1 VCGRRPPPTRAAS
14 RATQAGQIAST
25 ATIASLQI
33 GCAAQRRRASAAVV
47 VYGPRMSRRA
57 FNDRTVVIT
66 GASAG
71 IGLACARLFAQEGAN
86 VVAVARGA
94 PELERARAELARLGP
109 VLAIAAD
116 VAHPDSAERIVSGA
130 IAQFGA
136 LHVLVNNAGMHA
148 RGLFGDQDTDDLA
161 AMVDVN
167 LRAPIVLTRHALPH
181 LVASGHG
188 AVVNVAS
195 LAGKIPTAG
204 GVVYS
209 ATKFGL
215 RAFSMALADEL
226 RGSGVTVSCVS
237 PGPVDTQFIMAEL
250 DTVSDL
256 TMSQPLVTAEDVAA
270 LVLLSAQD
278 GRPERSTPRLSG
290 ALATLG
296 YIAPSVR
303 RVLRPLLERRGRR
316 NKEKLRARPAR

>member
-1 VCGRRPPPTRAAS
+1 MTS
-14 RATQAGQIAST
+14 
-25 ATIASLQI
+25 
-33 GCAAQRRRASAAVV
+33 
-47 VYGPRMSRRA
+47 RA

-71 IGLACARLFAQEGAN
+71 IGLACARQFARTGAN

-94 PELERARAELARLGP
+94 VELEKTRAELARLGP
-109 VLAIAAD
+109 VLAIVAD
-116 VAHPDSAERIVSGA
+116 VADPTAPERIVSGTL
-130 IAQFGA
+130 AQFGA

-148 RGLFGDQDTDDLA
+148 RGQFGDQDGDDLA

-167 LRAPIVLTRHALPH
+167 LRAPILLTRQALPH
-181 LVASGHG
+181 LIASGHG

-195 LAGKIPTAG
+195 LAGKVPTAG

-209 ATKFGL
+209 ATKFGV

-226 RGSGVTVSCVS
+226 RGTGVTVSCVS

-256 TMSQPLVTAEDVAA
+256 TMSQPLVTADQVAA
-270 LVLLSAQD
+270 LVLASALD
-278 GRPERSTPRLSG
+278 GRLERATPRLSG

-296 YIAPSVR
+296 YVAPSMR
-303 RVLRPLLERRGRR
+303 RVLRPLLERIGRR

>member
-1 VCGRRPPPTRAAS
+1 MTS
-14 RATQAGQIAST
+14 
-25 ATIASLQI
+25 
-33 GCAAQRRRASAAVV
+33 
-47 VYGPRMSRRA
+47 RA

-71 IGLACARLFAQEGAN
+71 IGLACARQFAQAGAN

-94 PELERARAELARLGP
+94 VELEKTRAELARLGP
-109 VLAIAAD
+109 ALAIAVD
-116 VAHPDSAERIVSGA
+116 VADPTAPERIVSGA
-130 IAQFGA
+130 LAAFGA
-136 LHVLVNNAGMHA
+136 IHVLVNNAGMHA
-148 RGLFGDQDTDDLA
+148 RGLFADQDGDDLA

-167 LRAPIVLTRHALPH
+167 LRAPILLTRHALPH
-181 LVASGHG
+181 LLASGHG

-195 LAGKIPTAG
+195 LAGKVPTAG

-209 ATKFGL
+209 STKFGL

-226 RGSGVTVSCVS
+226 RGTGVTVSCVS

-256 TMSQPLVTAEDVAA
+256 TMSQPLVTADQVAA
-270 LVLLSAQD
+270 LVLASALD
-278 GRPERSTPRLSG
+278 GRLERATPRLSG

>member
-1 VCGRRPPPTRAAS
+1 MTS
-14 RATQAGQIAST
+14 
-25 ATIASLQI
+25 
-33 GCAAQRRRASAAVV
+33 
-47 VYGPRMSRRA
+47 RA

-71 IGLACARLFAQEGAN
+71 IGLACARQFARAGAN

-94 PELERARAELARLGP
+94 VELENTRAELARLGP
-109 VLAIAAD
+109 VLAIVAD
-116 VAHPDSAERIVSGA
+116 VADPTAPERIVSGTL
-130 IAQFGA
+130 AQFGA

-148 RGLFGDQDTDDLA
+148 RGQFGDQHGDDLA

-167 LRAPIVLTRHALPH
+167 LRAPILLTRQALPH
-181 LVASGHG
+181 LIASGHG

-195 LAGKIPTAG
+195 LAGKVPTAG

-209 ATKFGL
+209 ATKFGV

-226 RGSGVTVSCVS
+226 RGTGVTVSCVS

-256 TMSQPLVTAEDVAA
+256 TMSQPLVTADQVAA
-270 LVLLSAQD
+270 LVLASALD
-278 GRPERSTPRLSG
+278 GRLERATPRLSG

-296 YIAPSVR
+296 YVAPSMR
-303 RVLRPLLERRGRR
+303 RVLRPLLERIGRR

>member
-1 VCGRRPPPTRAAS
+1 MPAMTS
-14 RATQAGQIAST
+14 
-25 ATIASLQI
+25 
-33 GCAAQRRRASAAVV
+33 
-47 VYGPRMSRRA
+47 RA

-71 IGLACARLFAQEGAN
+71 IGLACARQFARAGAN

-94 PELERARAELARLGP
+94 AELENTRAELARLGP
-109 VLAIAAD
+109 VLAIVAD
-116 VAHPDSAERIVSGA
+116 VADPAAPERIVSGT

-136 LHVLVNNAGMHA
+136 LHVLVHNAGRHA
-148 RGLFGDQDTDDLA
+148 RGLFGDQDGDDLA

-167 LRAPIVLTRHALPH
+167 LRAPILLTRQALPH
-181 LVASGHG
+181 LIASGHG

-195 LAGKIPTAG
+195 LAGKVPTAG

-209 ATKFGL
+209 ATKFGI

-226 RGSGVTVSCVS
+226 RGTGVTVSCVS

-256 TMSQPLVTAEDVAA
+256 TMSQPLVTADQVAA
-270 LVLLSAQD
+270 LVLASALD
-278 GRPERSTPRLSG
+278 GRLERATPRLSG

-296 YIAPSVR
+296 YVAPSVR
-303 RVLRPLLERRGRR
+303 RALRPLLERIGRR
-316 NKEKLRARPAR
+316 NKEKLRARLAR

>member
-1 VCGRRPPPTRAAS
+1 MTS
-14 RATQAGQIAST
+14 
-25 ATIASLQI
+25 
-33 GCAAQRRRASAAVV
+33 
-47 VYGPRMSRRA
+47 RA

-71 IGLACARLFAQEGAN
+71 IGLACARQFAQAGAN

-94 PELERARAELARLGP
+94 VELEKTRAELARLGP
-109 VLAIAAD
+109 ALAIAVD
-116 VAHPDSAERIVSGA
+116 VADPTAPERIVSGA
-130 IAQFGA
+130 LAAFGA
-136 LHVLVNNAGMHA
+136 IHVLVNNAGMHA
-148 RGLFGDQDTDDLA
+148 RGLFADQDGDDLA
-161 AMVDVN
+161 AMVDIN
-167 LRAPIVLTRHALPH
+167 LRAPILLTRHALPH
-181 LVASGHG
+181 LLASGHG

-195 LAGKIPTAG
+195 LAGKVPTAG

-209 ATKFGL
+209 STKFGL

-226 RGSGVTVSCVS
+226 RGTGVTVSCVS

-256 TMSQPLVTAEDVAA
+256 TMSQPLVTADQVAA
-270 LVLLSAQD
+270 LVLASALD
-278 GRPERSTPRLSG
+278 GRLERATPRLSG

>member
-1 VCGRRPPPTRAAS
+1 MTS
-14 RATQAGQIAST
+14 RAFQ
-25 ATIASLQI
+25 
-33 GCAAQRRRASAAVV
+33 
-47 VYGPRMSRRA
+47 
-57 FNDRTVVIT
+57 DRTVVIT

-71 IGLACARLFAQEGAN
+71 IGLACARLFVEAGAN

-94 PELERARAELARLGP
+94 AELERTRAALARLGP
-109 VLAIAAD
+109 VLAITAD
-116 VAHPDSAERIVSGA
+116 VAHPDAPERIVNGA
-130 IAQFGA
+130 IAEFGA

-148 RGLFGDQDTDDLA
+148 RGPFGEQSGDDLA

-167 LRAPIVLTRHALPH
+167 LRAPIVLTRRALPH
-181 LVASGHG
+181 LVAAGRG

-195 LAGKIPTAG
+195 LAGKVPTAG

-226 RGSGVTVSCVS
+226 RGTGVTVSCVS

-256 TMSQPLVTAEDVAA
+256 TMSQPLVTAEQVAA
-270 LVLLSAQD
+270 LVLASALD
-278 GRPERSTPRLSG
+278 GKLERATPRLSG

-296 YIAPSVR
+296 YIAPAMR
-303 RVLRPLLERRGRR
+303 RMLRPMLERRGRR
-316 NKEKLRARPAR
+316 NKAKLRATRTENH

>member
-1 VCGRRPPPTRAAS
+1 M
-14 RATQAGQIAST
+14 AT
-25 ATIASLQI
+25 
-33 GCAAQRRRASAAVV
+33 
-47 VYGPRMSRRA
+47 RA

-71 IGLACARLFAQEGAN
+71 IGLACARQFAQAGAN

-94 PELERARAELARLGP
+94 AELERTRAELARLGP
-109 VLAIAAD
+109 TLAIAAD
-116 VAHPDSAERIVSGA
+116 VAQPDAPERIVSGA
-130 IAQFGA
+130 LAQFGA

-148 RGLFGDQDTDDLA
+148 RGLFGDQDDDDLA

-167 LRAPIVLTRHALPH
+167 LRAPILLTRRALPH
-181 LVASGHG
+181 LVASGRG

-195 LAGKIPTAG
+195 LAGKVPTAG

-226 RGSGVTVSCVS
+226 RGTGVTVSCVS

-256 TMSQPLVTAEDVAA
+256 TMSQPLVTAEQVAA
-270 LVLLSAQD
+270 LVLASALD
-278 GRPERSTPRLSG
+278 GRLERATPRLS
-290 ALATLG
+290 AMLATLG

-303 RVLRPLLERRGRR
+303 RALRPLLERRGRR
-316 NKEKLRARPAR
+316 NKDKLRARQP

>member
-1 VCGRRPPPTRAAS
+1 MTS
-14 RATQAGQIAST
+14 
-25 ATIASLQI
+25 
-33 GCAAQRRRASAAVV
+33 
-47 VYGPRMSRRA
+47 RA

-71 IGLACARLFAQEGAN
+71 IGLACARQFAQAGAN

-94 PELERARAELARLGP
+94 AELERTRAELARLGP
-109 VLAIAAD
+109 TLAIAAD
-116 VAHPDSAERIVSGA
+116 VADPAAPERIVSGA
-130 IAQFGA
+130 LAQFGA
-136 LHVLVNNAGMHA
+136 IHVLVNNAGMHA
-148 RGLFGDQDTDDLA
+148 RGAFGDQDGDDLA

-167 LRAPIVLTRHALPH
+167 LRAPIVLTRRALPH
-181 LVASGHG
+181 LVASGRG

-195 LAGKIPTAG
+195 LAGKVPTAG

-226 RGSGVTVSCVS
+226 RGTGVTVSCVS

-250 DTVSDL
+250 DTVTDL
-256 TMSQPLVTAEDVAA
+256 TMSQPLVTADAVAA
-270 LVLLSAQD
+270 LVLACALD
-278 GRPERSTPRLSG
+278 GKLERATPRMSG
-290 ALATLG
+290 ALATLA
-296 YIAPSVR
+296 YLAPSVR

-316 NKEKLRARPAR
+316 NKEKLRARSAS

>member
-1 VCGRRPPPTRAAS
+1 
-14 RATQAGQIAST
+14 
-25 ATIASLQI
+25 
-33 GCAAQRRRASAAVV
+33 
-47 VYGPRMSRRA
+47 MSRA

-71 IGLACARLFAQEGAN
+71 IGLACAKKFAEAGAN

-94 PELERARAELARLGP
+94 AELEKVRAQLARLGP
-109 VLAIAAD
+109 VHAIAAD
-116 VAHPDSAERIVSGA
+116 VAAADAPERIVSGA
-130 IAQFGA
+130 LAAFGS

-148 RGLFGDQDTDDLA
+148 RGPFGEQHEDDLA
-161 AMVDVN
+161 QMVDVN
-167 LRAPIVLTRHALPH
+167 LRAPIVLARHALPH
-181 LVASGHG
+181 LVASGRG
-188 AVVNVAS
+188 AIVNVAS
-195 LAGKIPTAG
+195 LAGKVPTAG

-209 ATKFGL
+209 STKFGL

-256 TMSQPLVTAEDVAA
+256 TMSQPMVTAEQVAD
-270 LVLLSAQD
+270 LVLASALD
-278 GRPERSTPRLSG
+278 GKLERATPRLSG

-296 YIAPSVR
+296 YIAPTVR
-303 RVLRPLLERRGRR
+303 RLLTPLMERRGRA
-316 NKEKLRARPAR
+316 NKQKLRVRRGSSGS

>member
-1 VCGRRPPPTRAAS
+1 MPAMTS
-14 RATQAGQIAST
+14 
-25 ATIASLQI
+25 
-33 GCAAQRRRASAAVV
+33 
-47 VYGPRMSRRA
+47 RA

-71 IGLACARLFAQEGAN
+71 IGLACARQFARAGAN

-94 PELERARAELARLGP
+94 AELENTRAELARLGP
-109 VLAIAAD
+109 VLAIVAD
-116 VAHPDSAERIVSGA
+116 VADPAAPERIVSGT

-136 LHVLVNNAGMHA
+136 LHVLVNNAGRHA
-148 RGLFGDQDTDDLA
+148 RGLFGDQDGDDLA

-167 LRAPIVLTRHALPH
+167 LRAPILLTRQALPH
-181 LVASGHG
+181 LIASGHG

-195 LAGKIPTAG
+195 LAGKVPTAG

-209 ATKFGL
+209 ATKFGI

-226 RGSGVTVSCVS
+226 RGTGVTVSCVS

-256 TMSQPLVTAEDVAA
+256 TMSQPLVTADQVAA
-270 LVLLSAQD
+270 LVLASALD
-278 GRPERSTPRLSG
+278 GRLERATPRLSG

-296 YIAPSVR
+296 YVAPSVR
-303 RVLRPLLERRGRR
+303 RALRPLLERIGRR
-316 NKEKLRARPAR
+316 NKEKLRARLAR